1 MSIISFWTIWYLM
14 SQKLTTH
21 CWIILSLS
29 QQMFHWCSKSM
40 QVWAKLLTW
49 LWILQWMFVSC
60 TTEAGG
66 GLILAAFSQCKQGRE
81 KFSRQNTD
89 RRQVAGDLFAFTP
102 TVHNRVGWPPLEGTG
117 GVEGWGGG
125 VGGRREGGP
134 CGEPL
139 RLNLMITLSFPVD
152 TASGL
157 LSGPSQ

>member
-102 TVHNRVGWPPLEGTG
+102 TVHNRVGWPLVVSRER
-117 GVEGWGGG
+117 GVR
-125 VGGRREGGP
+125 RREGG
-134 CGEPL
+134 
-139 RLNLMITLSFPVD
+139 RTLWWAPEIEFDDYLIISCWYSIWSVIR
-152 TASGL
+152 SE
-157 LSGPSQ
+157 